1 MCGMCSWHP
10 AWLARLSAHA
20 EIAREMRR
28 IPIRVDTDVCGAPG
42 WICGDIFL
50 PDELAPIRQ
59 VVLFCFPGGGVTRGY
74 FNIPGATSFSF
85 VRAMTARGFVCA
97 TFDHPG
103 TGESSVPGDGFALD
117 GAAIAAA
124 GAEAVRYV
132 AKGLRLGRVS
142 ASVPP
147 MERCVCIGIG
157 HSMGA
162 MIVTLQQ
169 NGELL
174 YDAAALLCFTTRGL
188 PEVLT
193 EEEFEVAAMK
203 EHTAADYARLA
214 QARFGVPFPSIA
226 PARGDSA
233 AAQGLAAVAGALAAT
248 SAIQSMLPGNVARE
262 AASLKTKLFL
272 AAGDRDLTGPPH
284 AIPAAFS
291 GCNDLRLVVV
301 PGAGHHPFV
310 TEGAPRLYACMAEWI
325 DTIQVA
331 A

>member
-1 MCGMCSWHP
+1 
-10 AWLARLSAHA
+10 
-20 EIAREMRR
+20 MRK
-28 IPIRVDTDVCGAPG
+28 IPIRVETDLCGAPG

-50 PDELAPIRQ
+50 PDEGASLQP

-74 FNIPGATSFSF
+74 FDIPGPGSFSF
-85 VRAMTARGFVCA
+85 ARAMTAQGFVCA
-97 TFDHPG
+97 TFDHAG
-103 TGESSVPGDGFALD
+103 TGESTVPDNGFALD

-132 AKGLRLGRVS
+132 VRELRLGRVS
-142 ASVPP
+142 TSVAP
-147 MERCVCIGIG
+147 MERCVCIGVG

-169 NGELL
+169 NAELL

-188 PEVLT
+188 PEALT
-193 EEEFEVAAMK
+193 DEELEVAAMK
-203 EHTAADYARLA
+203 ARGPGDYARLA
-214 QARFGVPFPSIA
+214 EARFGVPFPSIA
-226 PARGDSA
+226 PARGHSA
-233 AAQGLAAVAGALAAT
+233 AAKGLAAVAGALAAT